1 MHTVTRL
8 AYAALFLPC
17 LAPAQQSVR
26 DRLRAAGT
34 RTVAFS
40 ASARPEVCGDG
51 IRSYNDGLS
60 GPRTRMYDGML
71 LTHEPWDTRI
81 APCEHGL
88 VRVTVRVVDGTPS
101 WLRTAA
107 GPLPVLG
114 DSVMDLGRVSAA
126 SAGDFLRT
134 LVRSGEGRVAVD
146 AISPLVLI
154 DSIPRWDVLS
164 AAANDS
170 SRIQRYRRRASDLL
184 ARGAASTLGF
194 DTAGD
199 EDDAASLRREAVY
212 AIARARDKDKS
223 LDPVPQLLDIAKTN
237 QHRDARVAALY
248 QLGQLDDPRAVAFFA
263 SMLTAR

>member
-1 MHTVTRL
+1 MRSAFRFAL
-8 AYAALFLPC
+8 AALVLPS
-17 LAPAQQSVR
+17 LVSAQQDLR
-26 DRLRAAGT
+26 ARLRAAGT

-40 ASARPEVCGDG
+40 ARARPEVCGDG
-51 IRSYNDGLS
+51 IRSYSDGLS
-60 GPRTRMYDGML
+60 GPRSRIYDGML

-88 VRVTVRVVDGTPS
+88 VRVTVRVVEGTPS

-114 DSVMDLGRVSAA
+114 DTVMDIGIVSAA
-126 SAGDFLRT
+126 SAGEFLRA
-134 LVRSGEGRVAVD
+134 LVRGGEGRVAVD

-154 DSIPRWDVLS
+154 DSIPRWEIL
-164 AAANDS
+164 AAAAADS

-194 DTAGD
+194 EGAGD

-212 AIARARDKDKS
+212 AIARSKDKNI
-223 LDPVPQLLDIAKTN
+223 DPVPQLLDIARTN
-237 QHRDARVAALY
+237 THRDARVAAMY
-248 QLGQLDDPRAVAFFA
+248 QLGQLDDSRALAFFA
-263 SMLTAR
+263 TMLKPGSR